1 MKLIKKLII
10 TIITLVVV
18 IIAGAVGTYIYVKN
32 TYDIDLINT
41 VLQLKKISDPVDEK
55 KLITNPYSNEDK
67 ERAHEII
74 NNSVNGFIG
83 NDGINFDKLL
93 TEMKTIIKLDDKQL
107 ACLAQE
113 VIDQE
118 MKGKITIGEQ
128 DIPLSLMQ
136 IDISN
141 VNNEGNADF
150 NTIVKLDIS
159 SFKTNMNNFPL
170 SMLKKYV
177 PDYLYIS
184 STVWVEKNKENEV
197 VVPFA
202 YSTTSTSFTINT
214 LTDKETTELF
224 KTLDAVIK
232 IGTADNLNNQIGN
245 AILGSLIGSEE
256 QNGLAYSLKQYGAKD
271 YKFVLENDVD
281 YFVVER

>member
-55 KLITNPYSNEDK
+55 KLITNPYTEEDK
-67 ERAHEII
+67 TKAHEEV

-83 NDGINFDKLL
+83 NDSINFDKLL
-93 TEMKTIIKLDDKQL
+93 TEMKTVIKLDDKQL

-184 STVWVEKNKENEV
+184 SNVWVEKNKENEV
-197 VVPFA
+197 IVPFA

-271 YKFVLENDVD
+271 YRFILENDVD

>member
-10 TIITLVVV
+10 TIITIVVV

-55 KLITNPYSNEDK
+55 KLITNPYTEEDK
-67 ERAHEII
+67 TKAHEEV

-93 TEMKTIIKLDDKQL
+93 TEMKTVIKLDDKQL

-118 MKGKITIGEQ
+118 MEGKITIGEQ

>member
-55 KLITNPYSNEDK
+55 KLINNPYSNEDK

-83 NDGINFDKLL
+83 SDKINFDKLL
-93 TEMKTIIKLDDKQL
+93 TEMKTVIKLDDKQL

-128 DIPLSLMQ
+128 DIPLFLKQ

-141 VNNEGNADF
+141 VDDEGNANF
-150 NTIVKLDIS
+150 NTIVRLDIS
-159 SFKTNMNNFPL
+159 SYKTNMNNFPL

-232 IGTADNLNNQIGN
+232 IGTADNLNTQIGN
-245 AILGSLIGSEE
+245 AVLGSLIGSEE

>member
-83 NDGINFDKLL
+83 SDKINFDKLL
-93 TEMKTIIKLDDKQL
+93 TEMKTVIKLDDKQL

-202 YSTTSTSFTINT
+202 YSTTYTSFTINT

>member
-74 NNSVNGFIG
+74 NNSVNDFIG
-83 NDGINFDKLL
+83 SDKINFDKLL
-93 TEMKTIIKLDDKQL
+93 TEMKTVIKLDDKQL

-197 VVPFA
+197 VVSFA

-271 YKFVLENDVD
+271 YRFILENDVD

>member
-55 KLITNPYSNEDK
+55 KLITNPYTEEDK
-67 ERAHEII
+67 TKAHEEV

-93 TEMKTIIKLDDKQL
+93 TEMKTVIKLDDKQL

-202 YSTTSTSFTINT
+202 YSTISTSFTINT

-271 YKFVLENDVD
+271 YRFILENDVD